1 MSIAE
6 HLTEAKRLIVAAT
19 DAPELQEAQR
29 HLEEVAKREPKIP
42 ELIRL
47 NRMGT
52 AAAIQIAEKKRD
64 AESKQHPQIDEAF
77 VKCRSAVRGNL
88 KAPST
93 ADFAPYSRG
102 SVIDLGKWQYRV
114 QSYVDAE
121 NSFGAHLRSSF
132 TSTVKCTGINECM
145 VTQLSMHQRH

>member
-6 HLTEAKRLIVAAT
+6 HLAEAKRWIVAAT

-52 AAAIQIAEKKRD
+52 AAAIQIAEKKRE
-64 AESKQHPQIDEAF
+64 AESKQQSLSIS
-77 VKCRSAVRGNL
+77 RRQSA
-88 KAPST
+88 
-93 ADFAPYSRG
+93 
-102 SVIDLGKWQYRV
+102 
-114 QSYVDAE
+114 
-121 NSFGAHLRSSF
+121 
-132 TSTVKCTGINECM
+132 
-145 VTQLSMHQRH
+145 

>member
-6 HLTEAKRLIVAAT
+6 HLAEAKRSIVAAT

-52 AAAIQIAEKKRD
+52 AAAIQIAEKK
-64 AESKQHPQIDEAF
+64 Q
-77 VKCRSAVRGNL
+77 
-88 KAPST
+88 T
-93 ADFAPYSRG
+93 
-102 SVIDLGKWQYRV
+102 
-114 QSYVDAE
+114 QS
-121 NSFGAHLRSSF
+121 RSSILK
-132 TSTVKCTGINECM
+132 STK
-145 VTQLSMHQRH
+145 LL

>member
-1 MSIAE
+1 MPQNC
-6 HLTEAKRLIVAAT
+6 K
-19 DAPELQEAQR
+19 AQR

-64 AESKQHPQIDEAF
+64 AESKQHPQIDEVF

-88 KAPST
+88 KAPSP

-102 SVIDLGKWQYRV
+102 SVIALGKWQYRV
-114 QSYVDAE
+114 QSYLDAE
-121 NSFGAHLRSSF
+121 NS
-132 TSTVKCTGINECM
+132 
-145 VTQLSMHQRH
+145 

>member
-6 HLTEAKRLIVAAT
+6 HLAEPKRLIVAAT
-19 DAPELQEAQR
+19 DAPELQEARR

-64 AESKQHPQIDEAF
+64 AESTASSNRRSFCEMQVSRARQSEIAF
-77 VKCRSAVRGNL
+77 DGGFCPLLAR
-88 KAPST
+88 
-93 ADFAPYSRG
+93 FCY
-102 SVIDLGKWQYRV
+102 
-114 QSYVDAE
+114 
-121 NSFGAHLRSSF
+121 
-132 TSTVKCTGINECM
+132 
-145 VTQLSMHQRH
+145 